1 VKFVLVTCA
10 LLLAACA
17 PSSDGSDNPTA
28 GGSGGAAAGAGGAG
42 GRGGATGGSS
52 AGGAPGTG
60 GSAATGGA
68 GAGSGGVGGAGRGGT
83 GGAATSSGGTGAAG
97 SGGGAGSGSEPSTGG
112 TGGSPADGPA
122 PDAPA
127 NTPPTGGGKALL
139 VTGTIPLVGT
149 DVVFEA
155 AFKARGLEVE
165 VVQEREATPMHAE
178 GKRVIMLSYGM
189 TSTAFK
195 AEAFT
200 DVPVPIIVT
209 EQNLLPRLK
218 LSAAHGFT
226 GKMTKLTFV
235 SDHELAA
242 SFPMGDL
249 EVYSPSQEFFWG
261 TPSPAGIRIAH
272 LVGQPNR
279 VTYFAYEK
287 GAMMDGAVAPA
298 KRVQF
303 FHATHSPDPI
313 DRNLYLNA
321 NGLKLL
327 GATIDWCLK

>member
-1 VKFVLVTCA
+1 MRVRQFVLVAALVSAGCA
-10 LLLAACA
+10 
-17 PSSDGSDNPTA
+17 SKSDGKNP
-28 GGSGGAAAGAGGAG
+28 
-42 GRGGATGGSS
+42 ATGGE
-52 AGGAPGTG
+52 GGE
-60 GSAATGGA
+60 ATA
-68 GAGSGGVGGAGRGGT
+68 GA
-83 GGAATSSGGTGAAG
+83 GGAATSSGGSTGGGGSGGPTAGTGGAMATGGTTGSGGMTAGTGGAAG
-97 SGGGAGSGSEPSTGG
+97 AGGAGMADAG
-112 TGGSPADGPA
+112 TPVM
-122 PDAPA
+122 
-127 NTPPTGGGKALL
+127 TGGKALL
-139 VTGTIPLVGT
+139 VTGTIPIVGT
-149 DVVFEA
+149 DVQFEA

-165 VVQEREATPMHAE
+165 IVQERLATPAHAE

-189 TSTAFK
+189 SSPAFK

-200 DVPVPIIVT
+200 DVAVPILVT

-218 LSAAHGFT
+218 MSSAHGFT

-242 SFPMGDL
+242 GFPKGDL
-249 EVYSPSQEFFWG
+249 EVYSPSMEFFWG
-261 TPSPAGIRIAH
+261 TPTASGIRIAH
-272 LVGQPNR
+272 LVGQPDK

-327 GATIDWCLK
+327 GAAIDWCLK

>member
-1 VKFVLVTCA
+1 MRVWKFALVVTLASVGCA
-10 LLLAACA
+10 
-17 PSSDGSDNPTA
+17 SQSESKNPANSTGGLGGPTGGRSGETGGDT
-28 GGSGGAAAGAGGAG
+28 GGSPGTGGLT
-42 GRGGATGGSS
+42 ATGGTTTT
-52 AGGAPGTG
+52 PGTG
-60 GSAATGGA
+60 GSMASTGGTT
-68 GAGSGGVGGAGRGGT
+68 GGGT
-83 GGAATSSGGTGAAG
+83 GGAATMADAG
-97 SGGGAGSGSEPSTGG
+97 M
-112 TGGSPADGPA
+112 D
-122 PDAPA
+122 
-127 NTPPTGGGKALL
+127 PPPMTGGKALL

-165 VVQEREATPMHAE
+165 IVQERDATPANAQ
-178 GKRVIMLSYGM
+178 GKRVVMLSYGM
-189 TSTAFK
+189 SSPAFK
-195 AEAFT
+195 AEPFT
-200 DVPVPIIVT
+200 DVPVPIIIT

-218 LSAAHGFT
+218 LSSAHGFT

-242 SFPMGDL
+242 GFPKGDL
-249 EVYSPSQEFFWG
+249 DVYSPAQEFFWG
-261 TPSPAGIRIAH
+261 TPSAAGIRIAH
-272 LVGQPNR
+272 LVGQPDK

-313 DRNLYLNA
+313 DKNLYLNA

-327 GATIDWCLK
+327 GAAIDWCLK

>member
-1 VKFVLVTCA
+1 M
-10 LLLAACA
+10 
-17 PSSDGSDNPTA
+17 
-28 GGSGGAAAGAGGAG
+28 GGGGAG
-42 GRGGATGGSS
+42 GRGGAGGGPSTGGAPGGGGS
-52 AGGAPGTG
+52 AGGAGGASAGAG
-60 GSAATGGA
+60 GSAGGGGSGGAGAAGAGGSGGSGGSPATGGA
-68 GAGSGGVGGAGRGGT
+68 GGT
-83 GGAATSSGGTGAAG
+83 TT
-97 SGGGAGSGSEPSTGG
+97 
-112 TGGSPADGPA
+112 DGPA
-122 PDAPA
+122 TDAPT
-127 NTPPTGGGKALL
+127 TPPEGGGKALL

-149 DVVFEA
+149 DVQFEA

-165 VVQEREATPMHAE
+165 IVQEREATPMHAQ

-200 DVPVPIIVT
+200 DVAVPIIVT

-218 LSAAHGFT
+218 LSSAHGFT

-242 SFPMGDL
+242 NFPKGDL

-261 TPSPAGIRIAH
+261 TPSAGGIRIAH
-272 LVGQPNR
+272 LVGQPEK

>member
-1 VKFVLVTCA
+1 MRVRQVVLVAALVGAGCA
-10 LLLAACA
+10 SQSESKNPATGGLGGE
-17 PSSDGSDNPTA
+17 STGGSAGSETPTGGTTA
-28 GGSGGAAAGAGGAG
+28 TGGSGGMTVGTGGATATG
-42 GRGGATGGSS
+42 GTTATGGSGGMT
-52 AGGAPGTG
+52 AGTGGAPGTG
-60 GSAATGGA
+60 GMGGA
-68 GAGSGGVGGAGRGGT
+68 GM
-83 GGAATSSGGTGAAG
+83 
-97 SGGGAGSGSEPSTGG
+97 
-112 TGGSPADGPA
+112 
-122 PDAPA
+122 
-127 NTPPTGGGKALL
+127 PPMTGGKALL

-149 DVVFEA
+149 DVQFEA

-165 VVQEREATPMHAE
+165 IVQERAATPANAE

-189 TSTAFK
+189 TSTAFR
-195 AEAFT
+195 AEAFA
-200 DVPVPIIVT
+200 DVAVPIIVT

-218 LSAAHGFT
+218 MSSAHGFT

-235 SDHELAA
+235 SDHELAGG
-242 SFPMGDL
+242 FPRGDL

-261 TPSPAGIRIAH
+261 TPSASGLRIAH
-272 LVGQPNR
+272 LVGQPDK

-303 FHATHSPDPI
+303 FMAAHSPNPI